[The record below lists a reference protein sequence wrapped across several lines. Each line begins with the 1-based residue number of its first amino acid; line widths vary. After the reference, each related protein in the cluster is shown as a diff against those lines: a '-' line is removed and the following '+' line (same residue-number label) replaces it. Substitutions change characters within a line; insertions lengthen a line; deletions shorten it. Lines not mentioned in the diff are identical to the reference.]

1 MSVSFL
7 LNKFMGRYRLILM
20 FFLFIFDLSAQNPE
34 GFSIYSSEKHQE
46 VKIRSSEEWDQYR
59 IHLRKNME
67 KLMGELPDRTRLP
80 AMDIMINDTLSTDS
94 YTRMHFDFSC
104 TDNDQTAIYLFY

>member
-34 GFSIYSSEKHQE
+34 GFSIYSSEKHPE

-59 IHLRKNME
+59 IHLRKKME
-67 KLMGELPDRTRLP
+67 KRMGELRNRPGLRP
-80 AMDIMINDTLSTDS
+80 MDIMIKDTFRTVST
-94 YTRMHFDFSC
+94 TRL
-104 TDNDQTAIYLFY
+104 I